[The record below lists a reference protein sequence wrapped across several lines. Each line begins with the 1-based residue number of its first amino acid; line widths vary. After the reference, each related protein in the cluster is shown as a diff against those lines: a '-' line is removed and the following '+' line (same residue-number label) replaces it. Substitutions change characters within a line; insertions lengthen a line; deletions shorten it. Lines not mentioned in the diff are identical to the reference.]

1 MPRKSTPTRSP
12 HSREQSV
19 KPTSVPRP
27 TRKPEEKEDTD
38 IRPRELIEE
47 FPKPEEEKEETFHE
61 SRESDPRENL
71 KTFAGAAKW
80 FSEFLLKTNKAEEQT
95 TQSNNEATQMEEAPI
110 NTANES
116 QKETDT
122 EMEIQKPSKERT
134 TRSVSVDKR
143 VREETTESS
152 EKPSTQRRTDDS
164 WQSARAP
171 ADQIKINALQEENNG
186 LRNKVTKLTCDVD
199 RSARDVEDSKTQTR
213 DLKETLHQFQTRS
226 MEVEKNFSAAVAQL
240 QIRQNDAVEFEKQHL
255 KLKITLLQSQKEND
269 RNETKMKNLREHDPN
284 ATSEKKRTNRENKKK
299 RKLEQEMT
307 IQRSQSALDAKK
319 SNEMRTEQDSKTKE
333 KEKKKTEKS

>member
-1 MPRKSTPTRSP
+1 MLRNQSGKRNDFQGDMPRTSTPTRSP
-12 HSREQSV
+12 HSREKSA

-71 KTFAGAAKW
+71 KTFAGAARW
-80 FSEFLLKTNKAEEQT
+80 FSEFLSTKKTEEQT
-95 TQSNNEATQMEEAPI
+95 TQSNNEATSTEEAPI
-110 NTANES
+110 NTADES
-116 QKETDT
+116 QKETDS
-122 EMEIQKPSKERT
+122 EMEVQQPSKERT
-134 TRSVSVDKR
+134 ARSVSVDKR
-143 VREETTESS
+143 AREETTESS

-171 ADQIKINALQEENNG
+171 ADQIKINALREENSD

-199 RSARDVEDSKTQTR
+199 RSARDVEDSKTQTK

-226 MEVEKNFSAAVAQL
+226 MEVEKHFSAAVAQL
-240 QIRQNDAVEFEKQHL
+240 KIKQNEAVEFEKERLRLEIQ
-255 KLKITLLQSQKEND
+255 LLQSQKENE
-269 RNETKMKNLREHDPN
+269 RNEKKMNKPP
-284 ATSEKKRTNRENKKK
+284 RT
-299 RKLEQEMT
+299 
-307 IQRSQSALDAKK
+307 RS
-319 SNEMRTEQDSKTKE
+319 
-333 KEKKKTEKS
+333 